1 MCFVCADF
9 FDTCDGAAILFK
21 PIVQRHE
28 GCQVLCFNYPG
39 QANTGTIIVPQF
51 AGLSIDC
58 PALKFK
64 VWPRLSAAERDRGA
78 VEPVLNNDWMADRL
92 HELLQHAEQEGEIL
106 LSCPFHLVGMGN
118 GACIAAGM
126 CIGDT

>member
-1 MCFVCADF
+1 M
-9 FDTCDGAAILFK
+9 L
-21 PIVQRHE
+21 
-28 GCQVLCFNYPG
+28 
-39 QANTGTIIVPQF
+39 
-51 AGLSIDC
+51 
-58 PALKFK
+58 

-118 GACIAAGM
+118 GACIAAGSYIRHSLYFNM
-126 CIGDT
+126 HLKYFVSIFDSVCPALWIQQDVCKQSEVISVYQWVSLP